1 MKLGINGWRL
11 QTRTGVA
18 RVLLNIVKHWTR
30 DFVADRFQKIT
41 LYSPTPLSPEL
52 PIPTFVERRV
62 VGPNL
67 NMLVWENFRF
77 AMAAD
82 DDVLFC
88 PSFSRPL
95 FARGKTVTL
104 VHEATQALFPQFY
117 PTSARFIQT
126 PLYGWSARN
135 STLVITPSNQARQD
149 IIKAYGAPAEKVR
162 VVPLAPPEMFRPL
175 ADDPRVPQIRKRY
188 AAGEEP
194 FFLFVGKITPRRNVP
209 SLIEAISELKIRGL
223 PHKLVIVGLNTAN
236 VDIAGMVD
244 RLGLADRLYY
254 CEFVNDKDLA
264 LLYSA
269 AEGFI
274 LPCSY
279 EAVSLTVLEAQAAG
293 TPVITSDTPG
303 LREMTG
309 DAALFLRDSSVAS
322 IAEAMSTLGN
332 DAALRQSLTARG
344 LANAGHYSWRRTSD
358 KTLNIL
364 KEAASLL

>member
-18 RVLLNIVKHWTR
+18 RVLLNVIKYWTR
-30 DFVADRFQKIT
+30 EFVADRFQKIT
-41 LYSPTPLSPEL
+41 LYTPTLLSPEL
-52 PIPTFVERRV
+52 AIPDFVQRQI

-67 NMLVWENFRF
+67 SMLVWENLRF

-104 VHEATQALFPQFY
+104 VHEATQALYPQFY
-117 PTSARFIQT
+117 PVGARFIQT

-135 STLVITPSNQARQD
+135 STRVTTPTNQSRQD
-149 IIKAYGAPAEKVR
+149 IIRAYQAPAEKVR
-162 VVPLAPPEMFRPL
+162 VVPLAPAEIFKPL
-175 ADDPRVPQIRKRY
+175 SHDPRVPEIRKRY
-188 AAGEEP
+188 TSGEEP

-209 SLIEAISELKIRGL
+209 SLIEAIAELKRRGL

-236 VDIAGMVD
+236 VEVAGMVD
-244 RLGLADRLYY
+244 RLGLADRLHYR
-254 CEFVNDKDLA
+254 EFVNDEDLA

-309 DAALFLRDSSVAS
+309 EVALFLRDSSVAS
-322 IAEAMSTLGN
+322 IAEAMSALAN
-332 DAALRQSLTARG
+332 DAALRQSLTAKG
-344 LANAGHYSWRRTSD
+344 LANAGHYSWRRTSTQ
-358 KTLNIL
+358 TLDVL
-364 KEAASLL
+364 KEAASL